1 MGKTSKKNI
10 RKRLFLVGC
19 PRSGTT
25 LLQCLLAAQ
34 KDIASFPETF
44 FFPHLIS
51 KRRLQRMVGIPSSEA
66 IGWFDSYLKK
76 IHRSDLLHFVP
87 NQTWRVQ
94 PYADKF
100 IALLDTITLEQGK
113 DVWVEKT
120 PAHLLY
126 IKYIE
131 KLVPNVCFIHIIR
144 KGEDV
149 IASLYEVAENYPEI
163 WGGKRSIETC
173 VNRWSRDIYIS
184 KKFLGRRNHTFVK
197 YESIIQDTR
206 SALEQL
212 CNFINI
218 IFQEAMLSEY
228 NKVSKEV
235 VLNSEPWKN
244 RTAKTI
250 EDTRNRKFNTIF
262 SEEEKEH
269 IINKISKI
277 DLNRIFGENQY

>member
-34 KDIASFPETF
+34 KDTASFPETF

-51 KRRLQRMVGIPSSEA
+51 KRRLQRMIGIASSEA
-66 IGWFDSYLKK
+66 VGWFDSYFKK
-76 IHRSDLLHFVP
+76 IHRSDLLDFVP
-87 NQTWRVQ
+87 QRTWRVQ
-94 PYADKF
+94 PYAEKF
-100 IALLDTITLEQGK
+100 VALLDTITLEQGK

-163 WGGKRSIETC
+163 WGGKRSIEEC

-184 KKFLGRRNHTFVK
+184 KKFLGRRNHAFVK
-197 YESIIQDTR
+197 YESIIENTR
-206 SALEQL
+206 YALEQL

-218 IFQEAMLSEY
+218 TFQDNMLSEY
-228 NKVSKEV
+228 HKVSKKV
-235 VLNSEPWKN
+235 VLDTEPWKN
-244 RTAKTI
+244 STAKTI
-250 EDTRNRKFNTIF
+250 ENTKNRKFGTIF
-262 SEEEKEH
+262 TEEEKQR
-269 IINKISKI
+269 IIKQISKI
-277 DLNRIFGENQY
+277 DINRIFKKN